1 MIWLTWR
8 QFRTQAMAASG
19 ILAAVAVLYC
29 CTGQNLH
36 QMFDSSGIATCRTA
50 AACSAAQS
58 AFLDRVK
65 GDTLYPILYFVGI
78 GGSYLA
84 PAGIGMF
91 WGAPLVA
98 RELEAGTFRLTWNQS
113 TTRTRWLA
121 VKLGVIALAGM
132 ALAGLLSW
140 LITWWSGPIDR
151 ADALPGYNPQAIPNR
166 FNPLIFGAR
175 DILPVGCAAFALVL
189 GVAVGLLIR
198 RTLPAMAVTFAV
210 LVAALVVLP
219 MNVWPHLA
227 APDHTVTAL
236 RTSGGPGTHFDQ
248 EGDRMTVSM
257 AVNIPGAWVLS
268 TQTVDPAGRPFTGP
282 VTPACAATNATPQA
296 CFASI
301 DRLNLRQVVT
311 YQPAGRYWRFQWSE
325 AAVYLM
331 LAGALAVFC
340 VRRIRSSSVRPPQTP

>member
-8 QFRTQAMAASG
+8 QFRTQAMVALG
-19 ILAAVAVLYC
+19 VLAGVAVLFC
-29 CTGQNLH
+29 LTGQNLH
-36 QMFDSSGIATCRTA
+36 QIFDSSGIATCRSA
-50 AACSAAQS
+50 DACSAAQS

-65 GDTLYPILYFVGI
+65 GDSLYPVLYFAGI

-84 PAGIGMF
+84 LAAMGMF
-91 WGAPLVA
+91 WGAPLIA

-121 VKLGVIALAGM
+121 VKLGVITLTGM
-132 ALAGLLSW
+132 AAAGLCSW

-151 ADALPGYNPQAIPNR
+151 ADAMPGYNTQAIPNR

-175 DILPVGCAAFALVL
+175 DVLPVGCAAFALVL
-189 GVAVGLLIR
+189 GITIGLLVR

-210 LVAALVVLP
+210 FVAALVVLP
-219 MNVWPHLA
+219 VTVWPHIA
-227 APDHTVTAL
+227 TPQHTVTEL
-236 RTSGGPGTHFDQ
+236 RTSGGPGTHYDQ
-248 EGDRMTVSM
+248 EGSRMSVSM
-257 AVNIPGAWVLS
+257 EVNIPGAWVLS

-311 YQPAGRYWRFQWSE
+311 YQPASRYWRFQWSE
-325 AAVYLM
+325 TAAYLV
-331 LAGALAVFC
+331 LAGIMTAFC
-340 VRRIRSSSVRPPQTP
+340 IRRIRLSEARPAQ